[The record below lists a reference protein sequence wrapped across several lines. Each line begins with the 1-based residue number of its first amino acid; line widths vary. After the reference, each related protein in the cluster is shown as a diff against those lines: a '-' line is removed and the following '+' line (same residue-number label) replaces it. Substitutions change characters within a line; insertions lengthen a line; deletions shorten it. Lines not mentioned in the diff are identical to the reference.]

1 MSAVP
6 RQRAFIGLGGNL
18 GDVQVRLRAAVAGLR
33 SLPGTQV
40 EAVSSLYRTLPVE
53 SSGPDYLN
61 AVAVLQSC
69 LGPRE
74 LLRALHALEHTHD
87 RERPYQN
94 APRTLDLD
102 LLDYGGHRCHGPF
115 LTLPHPRMMKRAFVL
130 EPLVEVLARLPAPT
144 ALKLPDAATRQ
155 TLAHQQ
161 GIAWLASP
169 AWADLRDGSGDH
181 PRPDRSV

>member
-1 MSAVP
+1 MSLAPGQSARAALSALP
-6 RQRAFIGLGGNL
+6 RHRAFVGLGGNL
-18 GDVQVRLRAAVAGLR
+18 GDVQLRLRAAIAGIE

-74 LLRALHALEHTHD
+74 LLRALHALEHAHD

-102 LLDYGGHRCHGPF
+102 LLDYGGHRCDGPL
-115 LTLPHPRMMKRAFVL
+115 LTLPHPRMMARAFVL
-130 EPLVEVLARLPAPT
+130 EPLAEVLAKLGEGGCGLALPNEAERGVL
-144 ALKLPDAATRQ
+144 AQ
-155 TLAHQQ
+155 TQ
-161 GIAWLASP
+161 GIERLGAL
-169 AWADLRDGSGDH
+169 D
-181 PRPDRSV
+181 